1 MAKKSFEKNSDL
13 RAVQKACLYGAIAHS
28 FAILATI
35 YCFRAGD
42 LSQFSVERLMSFA
55 AIHPLL
61 WQINSLALLTACLS
75 LTYFLICLYKIAP
88 AKDAP
93 RKIFCL
99 FLVMIALTVDVQT
112 FFNLMLHFVD
122 VSYRSLYDTALNR
135 SILRLEGWMILDQAL
150 GRIFILSNI
159 LYALAG
165 YHLTEFLLEKT
176 MVSRRIGQAGQVIWI
191 LLFLVSILTFAS
203 LVPQAIF
210 LFFWTIVLFIVWLIV
225 LYVNADGLTQQS
237 ETKADA
243 ETEADNKDN

>member
-135 SILRLEGWMILDQAL
+135 SIQMIL
-150 GRIFILSNI
+150 I
-159 LYALAG
+159 
-165 YHLTEFLLEKT
+165 
-176 MVSRRIGQAGQVIWI
+176 
-191 LLFLVSILTFAS
+191 
-203 LVPQAIF
+203 
-210 LFFWTIVLFIVWLIV
+210 
-225 LYVNADGLTQQS
+225 
-237 ETKADA
+237 
-243 ETEADNKDN
+243 